1 MPTNYGGRRRPFA
14 RFQSGAT
21 ALCLCLCL
29 ATGGCTAGSS
39 TTAFG
44 ASAATTAV
52 RSPIADSTA
61 AESTVAGSTAAGS
74 PYPPADTAAIRSA
87 VDAVNAAAGGQVQ
100 AQRAT
105 LNALVLPRS
114 ASAQAACP
122 PATTTIRLE
131 PVYQDLRTADPADT
145 DPASSAPEGATAYL
159 LPTLITIFTGP
170 RITGTDLT
178 TLRLFVSDGKANT
191 SVLCVS

>member
-1 MPTNYGGRRRPFA
+1 MAHP
-14 RFQSGAT
+14 SGAT
-21 ALCLCLCL
+21 A
-29 ATGGCTAGSS
+29 A
-39 TTAFG
+39 
-44 ASAATTAV
+44 
-52 RSPIADSTA
+52 TA
-61 AESTVAGSTAAGS
+61 AESATAGS
-74 PYPPADTAAIRSA
+74 PYPRADTTAIRSA

-105 LNALVLPRS
+105 LNALVLPQS

-145 DPASSAPEGATAYL
+145 DPANPAPAGATTYL
-159 LPTLITIFTGP
+159 LPTLITIFTGS

-178 TLRLFVSDGKANT
+178 TLRLFVSNGKANT